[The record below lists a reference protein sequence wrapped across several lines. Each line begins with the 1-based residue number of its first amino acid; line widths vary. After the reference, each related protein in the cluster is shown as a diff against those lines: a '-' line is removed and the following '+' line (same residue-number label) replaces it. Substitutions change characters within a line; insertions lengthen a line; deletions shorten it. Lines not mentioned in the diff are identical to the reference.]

1 VTAPQVGGGQREKG
15 DALER
20 PMGDILPGS
29 DSQDTILA
37 NLMSELKPSNLNDR
51 SMGTSDSQD
60 TLLVY
65 LDVRPKP

>member
-37 NLMSELKPSNLNDR
+37 
-51 SMGTSDSQD
+51 
-60 TLLVY
+60 Y
-65 LDVRPKP
+65 LDVSFRILQPDVGT